1 MTKQVNFM
9 SEHFVGKFEAEIKF
23 KLPDPQAFLQK
34 IINDK
39 AQIFTAD
46 NTETD
51 YFFDNQNTLLADKNI
66 SMSVR
71 EMTPSGI
78 KLWIVKGPSAAE
90 CKAINI
96 DDCQHVKNMLQTL
109 GYQCNLTLTKTRSI
123 YFLNDVHITIDNLAD
138 FGWFAEFA
146 IMTDDIMRLDE
157 FNQRLMALAIHYGF
171 TEELIEK
178 RSYKQLFLEKMS
190 KGITTK

>member
-1 MTKQVNFM
+1 M
-9 SEHFVGKFEAEIKF
+9 SDHFVGKYEAEIKF
-23 KLPDPQAFLQK
+23 NLPNPNSFLQR

-39 AQIFTAD
+39 AKLFTEN

-51 YFFDNQNTLLADKNI
+51 YFFDSENVQLSDKNI

-78 KLWIVKGPSAAE
+78 KLWIIKGPNPAE

-96 DDCQHVKNMLQTL
+96 EDCQHVKNMLQTL

-123 YFLNDVHITIDNLAD
+123 FFLNDVHITIDNLAD
-138 FGWFAEFA
+138 IGWFAEFA
-146 IMTDDIMRLDE
+146 IMTDDINQLDE
-157 FNQRLMALAIHYGF
+157 LNQSLMALAISYGF

-178 RSYKQLFLEKMS
+178 RSYKQLFLENK
-190 KGITTK
+190 